1 MFIVF
6 FMFSCLCLLSCIELC
21 IFMCRLALFTLCD
34 IFLVEGFPYKDQ
46 IEESFIV
53 SVLLYVLPM
62 HNIVNFI
69 INFTFLTV
77 SFLSK
82 AQYSLLVLKVPLNT
96 NQSIN
101 Q

>member
-1 MFIVF
+1 MFIELYWVV
-6 FMFSCLCLLSCIELC
+6 LSCVFLC
-21 IFMCRLALFTLCD
+21 VDWLFFTLCD